1 MKEFLDNRYVLT
13 CGLSVV
19 VRACPRDAEV
29 HHLSTSSS
37 SRLSGRAPAT
47 SQRKIKMHRIKVF
60 FRDPALPPRRTAS
73 GNERSMDATA
83 KDTISTASPAH
94 HSLPPLSLPATDLV
108 SRVQIKSLPLV
119 LRATERV
126 IIALTLKLHGAQNAP
141 FSI

>member
-1 MKEFLDNRYVLT
+1 VLT

-94 HSLPPLSLPATDLV
+94 HSLPPLSLPAADLL
-108 SRVQIKSLPLV
+108 SLVQIKCGRKILPLV

-126 IIALTLKLHGAQNAP
+126 IIALTLKLHGTQNAP